1 MIISI
6 VNQKGGVGKTTTA
19 VNLSKSLTL
28 PPRFKK
34 VLLIDLDPQAN
45 ATMHLTERVD
55 PEKSISAVLMEKAEI
70 KDVIIKVDGIDLVPS
85 NISLSGAEIDMF
97 TKIGR
102 EYILKESL
110 LNIKNDYD
118 YVIIDCPPSL
128 GILIQNA
135 LVASDGVVVPVL
147 LEKFAVDGLSD
158 FLNTFNR
165 IKFKIN
171 KDIEIIGYLAV
182 GYDKRF
188 SVSNQIYEQ
197 VLKPRLGAGM
207 FNTIIRTDTK
217 VKEAQALNKTVHS
230 YMIGAKSDTDYIMLA
245 EEIMG
250 GRNVKI

>member
-28 PPRFKK
+28 PPMSKK

-45 ATMHLTERVD
+45 ATMHLTKRVE
-55 PEKSISAVLMEKAEI
+55 PEKSISAVLMEKADI
-70 KDVIIKVDGIDLVPS
+70 KDVITSVDGIDLAPS

-97 TKIGR
+97 TKISR

-110 LNIKNDYD
+110 AYIKDDYD
-118 YVIIDCPPSL
+118 YVVIDCPPSL

-135 LVASDGVVVPVL
+135 LVASDGVIVPIL

-165 IKFKIN
+165 IKSKIN

-197 VLKPRLGAGM
+197 VLRPRLGTGM
-207 FNTIIRTDTK
+207 FNTIIRTDVK
-217 VKEAQALNKTVHS
+217 IKEAQALNKTAYS
-230 YMIGAKSDTDYIMLA
+230 YMSGSKSAMDYVLLA
-245 EEIMG
+245 EEITG
-250 GRNVKI
+250 GKHGKI